1 MNTDKLSKASNVKNL
16 HPIYRRIAEGL
27 SAVDHLK
34 YVKIYNGRIMASN
47 VLSENGKKEP
57 IVNVG
62 EKNIIGVELLVDEL
76 SQVVQF
82 YALTSSENGCGEM
95 MVTSVVNS
103 VPDDWALVVVMDW
116 SGGFWEVMTERY
128 PKIVVL

>member
-1 MNTDKLSKASNVKNL
+1 
-16 HPIYRRIAEGL
+16 
-27 SAVDHLK
+27 
-34 YVKIYNGRIMASN
+34 MASN